1 MSAARADASRVAIDG
16 ALIERL
22 LVEMSEH
29 GTDGG
34 TGVARTVY
42 SPEWVSALDTYQ
54 GWCREAGLDS
64 RLDTVGNV
72 WATLPGTESG
82 PSVVTGSHVDT
93 QVPGGRYDGT
103 LGWLAGFVALTALRD
118 QFGAPKRTLEA
129 VGFCEE
135 ESSRFPANFWGSR
148 AVTGA
153 ISPEEPGSLL
163 GLDNLTIGEAMLE
176 VGLAPDRI
184 AEASREDIDAFVEL
198 HIEQGPILEA
208 ADEPVGIVTGITGL
222 RHYRVV
228 LQGTANHAGAFPM
241 DLRRDPMVGF
251 AALVTELTRTTR
263 ELGRPAVT
271 TIGRATVE
279 PNAAAIIADR
289 VEFVLDV
296 RHPDPEAY
304 PRLLAMHEDTMRR
317 VAAEQGLGISW
328 QVIADH
334 APVPSDPGLLAELD
348 AAAAELGRT
357 VPRLPS
363 GAGHDSQQMAE
374 RSRVAMVFV
383 RSRDGRSHTPE
394 EFSST
399 EDIVAGIQLLAQTLH
414 RLCY

>member
-1 MSAARADASRVAIDG
+1 MTAQARTGAPRVRIDG

-42 SPEWVSALDTYQ
+42 SPEWVGALDTYR
-54 GWCREAGLDS
+54 GWCAEAGLDS
-64 RLDTVGNV
+64 RVDAVGNV
-72 WATLPGTESG
+72 WAVLPGTEPG
-82 PSVVTGSHVDT
+82 PSIVTGSHVDT

-118 QFGAPKRTLEA
+118 QFGPPTRTLEA

-148 AVTGA
+148 AITGA
-153 ISPEEPGSLL
+153 ISPEEPGTLL
-163 GLDNLTIGEAMLE
+163 GLDNLTIGEAMHE
-176 VGLAPDRI
+176 VGLSPDEIPSAAR
-184 AEASREDIDAFVEL
+184 SDIDTFVEL

-222 RHYRVV
+222 RHYRVT
-228 LQGTANHAGAFPM
+228 LRGTANHAGAFPM

-251 AALVTELTRTTR
+251 AALVTELTRSTR

-289 VEFVLDV
+289 VEFVVDV
-296 RHPDPEAY
+296 RHPEPEAY
-304 PRLLAMHEDTMRR
+304 AALLAMHEATMLR
-317 VAAEQGLGISW
+317 VAEEQGLDIEW

-334 APVPSDPGLLAELD
+334 APVPSDPGILAELD
-348 AAAAELGRT
+348 
-357 VPRLPS
+357 
-363 GAGHDSQQMAE
+363 
-374 RSRVAMVFV
+374 
-383 RSRDGRSHTPE
+383 
-394 EFSST
+394 
-399 EDIVAGIQLLAQTLH
+399 
-414 RLCY
+414 